1 VSLKVF
7 DALLV
12 NDTEVVQVPVVL
24 VIVHAKA
31 NDEDIGDHEADIIR
45 EVVMLQVLR
54 VPLVEKG
61 RELEG
66 GRLHALED
74 TVSLNDGRAR
84 IE

>member
-1 VSLKVF
+1 
-7 DALLV
+7 
-12 NDTEVVQVPVVL
+12 VVQVPVVL
-24 VIVHAKA
+24 VVVHAKA